1 MKLNSPT
8 AVVIISLGPPHSTQI
23 CHKHETELTAVNQY
37 ELRLS
42 SLAQLP
48 VDQIQ
53 RTAAASTAASPP
65 LAVPVAAMR

>member
-8 AVVIISLGPPHSTQI
+8 AVVIISLCPLHCTQI

-53 RTAAASTAASPP
+53 RIAAASTAASPP